1 MQTNGWY
8 QRLETSTLQ
17 MSLGSHLTQE
27 SVNSLCKFNSP
38 PPSKCVNLYISLYIK
53 KIQKVRY
60 CLFDLQ
66 KYPKFN

>member
-27 SVNSLCKFNSP
+27 SVNLLCKFNSP
-38 PPSKCVNLYISLYIK
+38 PPSKCVNLYISLHIK

-60 CLFDLQ
+60 CLLD
-66 KYPKFN
+66 